1 MKYVKWLLLL
11 ILLASLA
18 LGLAACGGDEE
29 PTSPPTVE
37 STKVSDVE
45 PTEPPSSEEPTQA
58 PESVEPTEVPESVE
72 PTEAPEVIEEEEFDA
87 SSLSSATDLTSYRS
101 AMRITTMADKDGQE
115 EEQTIEFIIE
125 YTSEPVAQHMM
136 MSGGDAAAASEDETI
151 DMYLVGGTMYMKMG
165 GEWVS
170 MPATEDDIDNDAI
183 ITPDSLLS
191 DLCGWKNEGR
201 EEIDGV
207 KVRHWSFTKEDYD
220 KCSVLEGFMGLGQ
233 LTDAGGDLYVAED
246 DNYVALMDLFY
257 EGEGLDLGFGQTEE
271 GTTAQR
277 IEIHYEMTDVNEPFT
292 IEAPAE
298 ALEASSL
305 PDDIPFPDDAADV
318 TNMFGM
324 ITFASAQA
332 PDAVFEFYKA
342 EMPNNGWTENSAEAM
357 PGLWTLEYAK
367 DGRTASIMILEGDAG
382 GSSLMITITEPE

>member
-1 MKYVKWLLLL
+1 MKQAKWLLLL
-11 ILLASLA
+11 ILLVSLA
-18 LGLAACGGDEE
+18 LGLVACGGDEE
-29 PTSPPTVE
+29 PTSPPAVE
-37 STKVSDVE
+37 STQVSEVE
-45 PTEPPSSEEPTQA
+45 STEPPSSEESTQA
-58 PESVEPTEVPESVE
+58 TESVE
-72 PTEAPEVIEEEEFDA
+72 PTEAPEVVEEQEFDA
-87 SSLSSATDLTSYRS
+87 SSLSSTTELTSYRS
-101 AMRITTMADKDGQE
+101 AMRITTVADTDGRE
-115 EEQTIEFIIE
+115 EKQTIEFIIE

-136 MSGGDAAAASEDETI
+136 MSGGEVAAASEDETI

-165 GEWVS
+165 GQWVS

-207 KVRHWSFTKEDYD
+207 KVQHWSFDKGDYD

-246 DNYVALMDLFY
+246 DNYVALMDIFY
-257 EGEGLDLGFGQTEE
+257 EGEDLDLGLGQGEE

-324 ITFASAQA
+324 ITFSSAQT

-357 PGLWTLEYAK
+357 PGLWTLDYAK
-367 DGRTASIMILEGDAG
+367 DGRTVTIMISEDDAG
-382 GSSLMITITEPE
+382 NASVLITVTEPE

>member
-1 MKYVKWLLLL
+1 MKHVKWLLLL

-18 LGLAACGGDEE
+18 LGLAACGGDKE
-29 PTSPPTVE
+29 PTSPPAAE
-37 STKVSDVE
+37 STQVSEVE

-58 PESVEPTEVPESVE
+58 PESVEPTEVPEGV
-72 PTEAPEVIEEEEFDA
+72 EEEVFDA
-87 SSLSSATDLTSYRS
+87 SSLSSTTDLTSYRS
-101 AMRITTMADKDGQE
+101 AMRLTTVSDKDGQE
-115 EEQTIEFIIE
+115 EVQTVEFIIE
-125 YTSEPVAQHMM
+125 YTSEPIAQHMM
-136 MSGGDAAAASEDETI
+136 MSGGELAAASEDETI
-151 DMYLVGGTMYMKMG
+151 DMYMVGGTMYMKMG
-165 GEWVS
+165 GQWVS

-207 KVRHWSFTKEDYD
+207 KVQHWSFTKDDYD

-246 DNYVALMDLFY
+246 DNYVALMDIFY
-257 EGEGLDLGFGQTEE
+257 EGEDLDLGLGQTEE

-292 IEAPAE
+292 IEVPAE

-305 PDDIPFPDDAADV
+305 PDDIPFPEDAAEV

-324 ITFASAQA
+324 ITLTSAQT

-357 PGLWTLEYAK
+357 PGLWTMEYAK
-367 DGRTASIMILEGDAG
+367 DGRTVSITIFEDDAG
-382 GSSLMITITEPE
+382 NASVMITVTEPE